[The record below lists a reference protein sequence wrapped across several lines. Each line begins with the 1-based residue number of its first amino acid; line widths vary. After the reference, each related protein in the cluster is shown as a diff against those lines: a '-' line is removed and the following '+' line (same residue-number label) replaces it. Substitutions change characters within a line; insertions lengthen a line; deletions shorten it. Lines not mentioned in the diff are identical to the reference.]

1 MKKAM
6 FIVSDELEADE
17 EIVPATGL
25 ETTFSFQLTD
35 EEYNELY
42 RVWAHNEFY
51 LDGHTCDWCMHEPLH
66 DRIDSAARI
75 VLARVSPD
83 WMYCYWRLSKDTE
96 EAF

>member
-17 EIVPATGL
+17 EVVPATGL

-51 LDGHTCDWCMHEPLH
+51 LDGHTCDWRMHDPSMTGLIVQRGWSLPVCPLTA
-66 DRIDSAARI
+66 IGG
-75 VLARVSPD
+75 
-83 WMYCYWRLSKDTE
+83 
-96 EAF
+96 